1 MNETL
6 LYSML
11 EILGVIIFA
20 SEGLFI
26 KDVELHPLIGVLLT
40 YTVYA
45 IISFIILA
53 VKGEINMTLL
63 QKLVEPRFLI
73 VNFANILKTGGIFM
87 GFKFLPVS
95 FAIVL
100 KMMGPAFLMIGNSIL
115 NNKAMPLLQ
124 IIGIIT
130 SVVMICLIY
139 RKSIMSAF
147 KNINVKFF
155 IGVLG
160 IFICNATSAYNIIKL
175 PEYVTDKDPHEEI
188 FLSTVVAFATLLSIV
203 TGIFFTKRKM
213 LGSISFYNILK
224 MIVVFTITCYGGMS
238 LTYAADNHL
247 DPMLYST
254 LQYSQLI
261 LAFFIG
267 YFFEGDKFPLSRIIL
282 VVIFLMSVIFTLKVS
297 QPPVKKDKRKIITN
311 ATLFHSEE
319 KKS

>member
-1 MNETL
+1 MDETL

-11 EILGVIIFA
+11 EILGVVIFA

-26 KDVELHPLIGVLLT
+26 KGIELHPLIGVLLT
-40 YTVYA
+40 YAVYA

-53 VKGEINMTLL
+53 IKGDMNMTLL
-63 QKLVEPRFLI
+63 EKLAEPQFLI

-115 NNKAMPLLQ
+115 SNKAMPLLQ
-124 IIGIIT
+124 ITGIIT
-130 SVVMICLIY
+130 SVTMICLIY

-147 KNINVKFF
+147 KNINIKFF
-155 IGVLG
+155 MGVLG

-175 PEYVTDKDPHEEI
+175 PQYVTDKDPHEEI
-188 FLSTVVAFATLLSIV
+188 FMSTSVAFVTLLSMF
-203 TGIFFTKRKM
+203 TGIFFTKRKI

-224 MIVVFTITCYGGMS
+224 MIVVFIVTCYGGMS

-282 VVIFLMSVIFTLKVS
+282 IIIFLMSVIFTLKVS
-297 QPPVKKDKRKIITN
+297 QEPVKKDKRKIITN
-311 ATLFHSEE
+311 ATLFYSEE